1 MMTNTTRNVLKV
13 AYTLLVI
20 AFVLVWVMQHS
31 LNAYWGQTYHRQS
44 PISALSEWAIWQ
56 QGGQLH
62 EQLKTGIAQVN
73 KLVPYDFVLNPT
85 AVADNKQHIV
95 MQKSPKATLAVEIPL
110 TASLP
115 TATPVSKAPMENLG
129 KGLGEKPKKT
139 QKNNPEKIIAA
150 LPSTKNTDA
159 QALPVL
165 LEIIPIELTALPVT
179 AIEKTPSKQPTVN
192 QEITVE
198 NTSLNPQTVSQER
211 LVKNIPSALELPTF
225 TPRSSLH
232 FELAKNDIQPPQAL
246 QTSPLLIA
254 KTTGLSDE
262 SKTITAKQKIKN
274 KPSPQTTTSDSKKN
288 VNGQAKTA
296 PVIILASLDEQ
307 ATAIP
312 TGKSK
317 KQTTAIDKQNTTA
330 ITLTAKQDKP
340 PTVTEKTTQK
350 SKSQTAKIVAKKTSK
365 AVTKPQI
372 NRQQQVFFA
381 GDSLMQGVAP
391 HVRHSLRKKY
401 GINSIDLS
409 KQSTG
414 LAYSSFFDW
423 HKTIK
428 EQLNKHKN
436 IALIVVFLGPN
447 DPWDM
452 PNPKGGKYLRF
463 QSQAW
468 EQLYRKKIRQIIETA
483 KQKKVQMIWLGVPDM
498 RKKKLNKGVRYL
510 NTLYQSEAQKAGILY
525 LPTQFLLTG
534 KTAGYSK
541 FLSTEQGKKIAV
553 RTNDGIHFTRA
564 GQKRIAQRILQTIT
578 VTDEN

>member
-1 MMTNTTRNVLKV
+1 MITSTTRNVLKV
-13 AYTLLVI
+13 AYTLWVI
-20 AFVLVWVMQHS
+20 TIILVWVMQHS
-31 LNAYWGQTYHRQS
+31 LNAYWGQTYHRHS
-44 PISALSEWAIWQ
+44 PISALSDWTIWQ

-62 EQLKTGIAQVN
+62 EQLKTGIAQIN
-73 KLVPYDFVLNPT
+73 ALVPYNAVLNPT
-85 AVADNKQHIV
+85 AIPDNKPYIEID
-95 MQKSPKATLAVEIPL
+95 KSAKAALAVEMPL

-115 TATPVSKAPMENLG
+115 TATSVSKAPGISLGKNLGENL
-129 KGLGEKPKKT
+129 E
-139 QKNNPEKIIAA
+139 NNPENNLENTITD
-150 LPSTKNTDA
+150 LPSTKNIDT

-165 LEIIPIELTALPVT
+165 LEIIPIELTALSVP
-179 AIEKTPSKQPTVN
+179 AIEKPALKQQTAT
-192 QEITVE
+192 QAKLLK
-198 NTSLNPQTVSQER
+198 NTQ
-211 LVKNIPSALELPTF
+211 IPMALPTF
-225 TPRSSLH
+225 TPRYYPH
-232 FELAKNDIQPPQAL
+232 FKQTQNDIQPPQTL
-246 QTSPLLIA
+246 QSSPLLTA
-254 KTTGLSDE
+254 KASEPVVNSKTTALKPKAK
-262 SKTITAKQKIKN
+262 SK
-274 KPSPQTTTSDSKKN
+274 QTTQATTYDKKN
-288 VNGQAKTA
+288 NINGQAKTT
-296 PVIILASLDEQ
+296 PVIILESLDEQ
-307 ATAIP
+307 ATAIA
-312 TGKSK
+312 TDKTTDWVK
-317 KQTTAIDKQNTTA
+317 KQTTATGQQNATA
-330 ITLTAKQDKP
+330 LTVTVKQDKP
-340 PTVTEKTTQK
+340 PTVTEKSTQK
-350 SKSQTAKIVAKKTSK
+350 NNKPQTTKTVAKKTSK
-365 AVTKPQI
+365 AAAKPQI

-414 LAYSSFFDW
+414 LAYSGFFDW

-428 EQLNKHKN
+428 EQLNKHKD

-468 EQLYRKKIRQIIETA
+468 EQLYRQKIRQIIETA

-564 GQKRIAQRILQTIT
+564 GQKRIAWRILQTIT
-578 VTDEN
+578 VEEEK